1 MVKINDA
8 NAERHIRERLDA
20 SYQGVKR
27 LFVLAYNSTA
37 GNNQVSIDSFKK
49 YFLLR
54 VKIENCNTEIDG
66 RNFYDQPIND
76 SINQY
81 DEVRKVSTGQGDDYT
96 TGSLLNFAYF
106 EKKSRLMAADLIKQK
121 ALDADSRA
129 IQQMTFSG

>member
-54 VKIENCNTEIDG
+54 VKIENYNTEIDG

-96 TGSLLNFAYF
+96 TGSLLDFAYF
-106 EKKSRLMAADLIKQK
+106 EKSYRLIPFDLNKQK

>member
-54 VKIENCNTEIDG
+54 VKIENYNTEIDG

-96 TGSLLNFAYF
+96 TGSLLDFAYF
-106 EKKSRLMAADLIKQK
+106 EKKYRLMAADLIKQK

>member
-27 LFVLAYNSTA
+27 LFVLAYNNTA
-37 GNNQVSIDSFKK
+37 GNIQISIDSFKK

-54 VKIENCNTEIDG
+54 VKIENYNTEIDG

>member
-27 LFVLAYNSTA
+27 LFVLAYNNTA
-37 GNNQVSIDSFKK
+37 GNIQISIDSFKK

-54 VKIENCNTEIDG
+54 VKIENYNTEIDG

-106 EKKSRLMAADLIKQK
+106 EKKYRLMAADLIKQK

-129 IQQMTFSG
+129 IQQMNFSG

>member
-8 NAERHIRERLDA
+8 NAERHIRDRLDA

-54 VKIENCNTEIDG
+54 VKIENYNTEIDG

>member
-54 VKIENCNTEIDG
+54 VKIENYNTEIDG

-106 EKKSRLMAADLIKQK
+106 EKKYRLMAADLIKQK

-129 IQQMTFSG
+129 IQQTTFSG